1 MRNLTL
7 AFTAIIF
14 LAFSACGGG
23 SGRKTEQTLPL
34 ESAPT
39 ATNDGGVKASIT
51 YYKQSDR
58 YLIVKLSLTNTG
70 KETVLVKN
78 GDGMS
83 LPGFR
88 ATVEGQTFIADR
100 KGGGSW
106 NPWTGYRPADGPTGG
121 SNNLEIPA
129 GITAVIDLRWNFQV
143 PRKDYDWVVTVSN
156 LQSGDKKLGDI
167 ALAYPPQVVAPAA
180 ATPAAAAPVAK

>member
-1 MRNLTL
+1 MRTYIAAFLAL
-7 AFTAIIF
+7 AFLASTA
-14 LAFSACGGG
+14 CGGGG

-39 ATNDGGVKASIT
+39 ATNDGGLKASVT

-58 YLIVKLSLTNTG
+58 YLIVRLSLTNTG
-70 KETVLVKN
+70 KDTLVIKN
-78 GDGMS
+78 GEGKS

-88 ATVEGQTFIADR
+88 ATIEGQTFIADR
-100 KGGGSW
+100 NSGGGGW

-129 GITAVIDLRWNFQV
+129 GITSVVELRWNFQIT
-143 PRKDYDWVVTVSN
+143 RKDYDWVVLITN
-156 LQSGDKKLGDI
+156 LMAGDKKLGDI
-167 ALAYPPQVVAPAA
+167 ALAYPPQAAVPAPAA
-180 ATPAAAAPVAK
+180 APAPAK

>member
-7 AFTAIIF
+7 AFLALTF
-14 LAFSACGGG
+14 LALTACGGG

-39 ATNDGGVKASIT
+39 ATNDGGLKATIT

-58 YLIVKLSLTNTG
+58 YLIVKLSLTNTS
-70 KETVLVKN
+70 KETILVKN
-78 GDGMS
+78 GEGLS

-106 NPWTGYRPADGPTGG
+106 NPWTGYHAPEGPTGG

-129 GITAVIDLRWNFQV
+129 GITAAIELRWNFQLS
-143 PRKDYDWVVTVSN
+143 RKDYDWAVTVSN
-156 LQSGDKKLGDI
+156 LQAGDKKLADI
-167 ALAYPPQVVAPAA
+167 ALAYPSTGLAPAPAA
-180 ATPAAAAPVAK
+180 K